1 MKIDGYIACICEGNA
16 ETAIMDLLLENNK
29 LCFRRQQLIDEKFL
43 RCRKAKDFEKA
54 YLRKE
59 YGEPITVLRIL
70 DSRRERFK
78 LSKPYEGKVSV
89 INVITAPEIEILVI
103 LSESKYDDFKRKRI
117 KPSEYCK
124 TYLEYPDVKTYKFV
138 NTYFNDVDKLI
149 AAIEEYKRVTQMH
162 SGESLLFDLLET
174 K

>member
-1 MKIDGYIACICEGNA
+1 MLMTRNI
-16 ETAIMDLLLENNK
+16 
-29 LCFRRQQLIDEKFL
+29 Q
-43 RCRKAKDFEKA
+43 
-54 YLRKE
+54 
-59 YGEPITVLRIL
+59 
-70 DSRRERFK
+70 
-78 LSKPYEGKVSV
+78 YEGKVSV

-162 SGESLLFDLLET
+162 SGESMLFDLLET